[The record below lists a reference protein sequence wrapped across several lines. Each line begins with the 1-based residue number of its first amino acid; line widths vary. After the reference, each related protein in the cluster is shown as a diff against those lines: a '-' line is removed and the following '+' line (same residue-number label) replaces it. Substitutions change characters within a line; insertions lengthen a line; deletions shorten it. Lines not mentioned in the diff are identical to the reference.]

1 MKWKAAIIA
10 RPPRLTKCQFRNVF
24 VPCPAPHTLL
34 SPPLSPPPQNYSKQL
49 LQKKISASKT
59 ICEQAKKN
67 EKKPFPENEKIVLK
81 TEFKNLE
88 QRVLH
93 FFIMTRIFT
102 LDENGMNGT
111 WRGKSISR
119 TKLCT
124 KTRQF
129 SKIIAFLQRS
139 VVVHLHIHLQF
150 ELKKTAKRIN
160 LTLFVFGR
168 LTRSFAISSGTS
180 FSLIYLRDSPWR
192 VPYIHPPEQLKLPRE
207 IIYYNYLN

>member
-81 TEFKNLE
+81 TEFKNLQ

-139 VVVHLHIHLQF
+139 VVVHLLIHLQF
-150 ELKKTAKRIN
+150 ELKNTATKKKLRKGS
-160 LTLFVFGR
+160 TWPFLFLG
-168 LTRSFAISSGTS
+168 G
-180 FSLIYLRDSPWR
+180 
-192 VPYIHPPEQLKLPRE
+192 
-207 IIYYNYLN
+207 

>member
-1 MKWKAAIIA
+1 MFLSLA
-10 RPPRLTKCQFRNVF
+10 P
-24 VPCPAPHTLL
+24 PHTPSCLRPFRHPHKTTRN
-34 SPPLSPPPQNYSKQL
+34 SYY
-49 LQKKISASKT
+49 KKN
-59 ICEQAKKN
+59 ICFKNDLWTSEKN

-81 TEFKNLE
+81 TEFKNLQ

-150 ELKKTAKRIN
+150 ELKNTATKKKLRKGS
-160 LTLFVFGR
+160 TWPFLFLG
-168 LTRSFAISSGTS
+168 G
-180 FSLIYLRDSPWR
+180 
-192 VPYIHPPEQLKLPRE
+192 
-207 IIYYNYLN
+207 